1 VRILLIED
9 TPELAE
15 LIDIVLSANG
25 HTVETAANGL
35 QGVAQACRQPPD
47 LCLVDVQLPCIDGYE
62 VLRRLREQPQL
73 LDRPIIAITALATSS
88 DRDRLLRAG
97 FTGYIPK
104 PIRVRDLSRQVAEH
118 LHAAGMPDSSGRHLA
133 RWRTTQ

>member
-25 HTVETAANGL
+25 HTVETAADGPR
-35 QGVAQACRQPPD
+35 GVAQAWRQPPD

-62 VLRRLREQPQL
+62 VLRRLREQPHL
-73 LDRPIIAITALATSS
+73 AGRPIIAITALATSS
-88 DRDRLLRAG
+88 DRARLLRAG

-104 PIRVRDLSRQVAEH
+104 PIRVRDLSKQVTEYLHGAEI
-118 LHAAGMPDSSGRHLA
+118 PDSSGTYPP

>member
-9 TPELAE
+9 TSELAE

-25 HTVETAANGL
+25 HTVETAENGP
-35 QGVAQACRQPPD
+35 QGVILALRHPPD

-62 VLRRLREQPQL
+62 VLRQLREQPQL
-73 LDRPIIAITALATSS
+73 ATSPIIAITALSTSS

-104 PIRVRDLSRQVAEH
+104 PIRVRDLSRQVAGH
-118 LHAAGMPDSSGRHLA
+118 LHAAGVPDSSGKHPA

>member
-25 HTVETAANGL
+25 HTVETAANGP
-35 QGVAQACRQPPD
+35 QGLIQACRQPPD

-62 VLRRLREQPQL
+62 VLRRLREHPQL
-73 LDRPIIAITALATSS
+73 ADRPIIAITALATSS
-88 DRDRLLRAG
+88 DRDRILRAG

-104 PIRVRDLSRQVAEH
+104 PIRVRDLSKQVAAH
-118 LHAAGMPDSSGRHLA
+118 LNAAGLHDSSGKRLP